1 MEEDRAILQGAIR
14 KIRTW
19 DNHHWAQPTRD
30 AVLEERRVFVAE
42 VGRKLEPHSMRLKE
56 CSFSLL
62 D

>member
-1 MEEDRAILQGAIR
+1 MEKDRAVLRVATR

-19 DNHHWAQPTRD
+19 DNHRWAQPTRD
-30 AVLEERRVFVAE
+30 AGREERRVFVAE

-56 CSFSLL
+56 CSFSSV